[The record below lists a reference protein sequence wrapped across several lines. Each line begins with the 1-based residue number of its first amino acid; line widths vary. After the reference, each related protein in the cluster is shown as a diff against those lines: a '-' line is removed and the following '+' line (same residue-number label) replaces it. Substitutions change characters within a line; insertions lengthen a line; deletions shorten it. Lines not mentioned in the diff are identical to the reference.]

1 MKALI
6 RTILLSA
13 LLVLT
18 ASASGQNQNQ
28 NQNQNRNGMG
38 DFAKQWQERLESEK
52 IAFLTNEMSLTP
64 KEAQAFWPIYN
75 QAQQE
80 QRDAIE
86 ASMKAFAELDKA
98 LRDGKTGREV
108 NTLLEKYTKAVD
120 DQNVSAK
127 FLKEYLKVLPAEKVG
142 KLLIGEEKFRQSQ
155 INRLRQPMGGGQPG
169 AGFPAP
175 NNNRSQRGNQQKGNN

>member
-1 MKALI
+1 MV
-6 RTILLSA
+6 SA
-13 LLVLT
+13 LLAL
-18 ASASGQNQNQ
+18 SAQAFAQNN
-28 NQNQNRNGMG
+28 NANMG

-75 QAQQE
+75 QAQKE

-86 ASMKAFAELDKA
+86 ASMKAFGELDKA
-98 LRDGKTGREV
+98 LRDGKTGRDV
-108 NTLLEKYTKAVD
+108 NALLEKYTKAVD

-127 FLKEYLKVLPAEKVG
+127 YLKEYLKVLPAEKVG
-142 KLLIGEEKFRQSQ
+142 KLLIGEEKFRQTQ

-169 AGFPAP
+169 FFGGG
-175 NNNRSQRGNQQKGNN
+175 NNNNSNNGSGNRPQRGGNK

>member
-6 RTILLSA
+6 RTILVSA
-13 LLVLT
+13 LLTLT
-18 ASASGQNQNQ
+18 AQAFAQNN
-28 NQNQNRNGMG
+28 NGNMG

-64 KEAQAFWPIYN
+64 KEAQAFWPLYN
-75 QAQQE
+75 QAQKE
-80 QRDAIE
+80 QREAIE
-86 ASMKAFAELDKA
+86 TSMKTFAELDKA

-108 NTLLEKYTKAVD
+108 NALLEKYTKAVD

-127 FLKEYLKVLPAEKVG
+127 YLKEYLKVLPAEKVG

-155 INRLRQPMGGGQPG
+155 IQRLRQPMGGVQPG
-169 AGFPAP
+169 GF
-175 NNNRSQRGNQQKGNN
+175 GGNNSSQQWGGNRQQRDNKNK

>member
-1 MKALI
+1 MVFAL
-6 RTILLSA
+6 LALSA
-13 LLVLT
+13 QVF
-18 ASASGQNQNQ
+18 AQNN
-28 NQNQNRNGMG
+28 NPNMG

-75 QAQQE
+75 QAQKE

-86 ASMKAFAELDKA
+86 ASMKAFGELDKA

-108 NTLLEKYTKAVD
+108 DALLEKYTKAVD
-120 DQNVSAK
+120 AQNVSAK
-127 FLKEYLKVLPAEKVG
+127 YLKEYLKVLPSEKVG

-155 INRLRQPMGGGQPG
+155 INRLRQPMGGQPG

-175 NNNRSQRGNQQKGNN
+175 NNRSQQRGNQQKGNN

>member
-1 MKALI
+1 MKTFFRA
-6 RTILLSA
+6 ILLSV
-13 LLVLT
+13 LLVL
-18 ASASGQNQNQ
+18 SAQAFAQNN
-28 NQNQNRNGMG
+28 NSNMG

-75 QAQQE
+75 QAQKE

-86 ASMKAFAELDKA
+86 ASMKAFGELDKA

-108 NTLLEKYTKAVD
+108 DALLEKYTKAVD
-120 DQNVSAK
+120 GQNVSAK
-127 FLKEYLKVLPAEKVG
+127 YLKEYLKVLPSEKVG

-155 INRLRQPMGGGQPG
+155 INRLRQPMGGQPG
-169 AGFPAP
+169 GFPAP
-175 NNNRSQRGNQQKGNN
+175 NNRSQQRGNQQKGNN